1 MKKIRRK
8 FNIVKWNENKRKFN
22 RDFCK
27 NAKFIAA
34 HPLTWMLIIIT
45 IVYGFNL

>member
-22 RDFCK
+22 KDFCK
-27 NAKFIAA
+27 SAKFIAF
-34 HPLTWMLIIIT
+34 HTLTWMLITII
-45 IVYGFNL
+45 IVYGFDL